1 MKLHILSDLHLEHAP
16 FTPPNTDAD
25 VVILAGD
32 IDVGSRGVFWAS
44 EQFDKPV
51 IYVPGNHEYWD
62 FPRSM
67 EETNESMQVVAERA
81 GIHLLDNCVWDSGEV
96 RFIGTTLWTD
106 LQREPVNGK
115 AIKILEVDQ
124 SKILMAKGGL
134 LSTEIVQSIYENN
147 LEWLQAQLETPYSG
161 KTVVITHHAP
171 SMKSQ
176 HQQYASSEMAAAFIS
191 DLEHLMG
198 ENVDLWIH
206 GHTHNNFDYE
216 VKGTRVVCNP
226 RGYPHPFGGWD
237 NAEFRSDLLVEIA
250 D

>member
-16 FTPPNTDAD
+16 FTLPKTDAD

-32 IDVGSRGVFWAS
+32 IDVGSQGVFWAS
-44 EQFDKPV
+44 KQFDVPV
-51 IYVPGNHEYWD
+51 VYVPGNHEYWG

-67 EETNESMQVVAERA
+67 EETNQSMKVVAERA
-81 GIHLLDNCVWDSGEV
+81 GIHLLDNSVWDAGEV

-124 SKILMAKGGL
+124 SKILMKKGGL
-134 LSTEIVQSIYENN
+134 LSTEEVQAIYERNV
-147 LEWLQAQLETPYSG
+147 EWLEGQLAMPYSG
-161 KTVVITHHAP
+161 KTIIVTHHAP

-176 HQQYASSEMAAAFIS
+176 HQQYADSELAAAFIS
-191 DLEHLMG
+191 NLEYLMG
-198 ENVDLWIH
+198 DNVDLWIH
-206 GHTHNNFDYE
+206 GHTHNNFDYK
-216 VKGTRVVCNP
+216 VNDTRVICNP

-237 NAEFRSDLLVEIA
+237 NQDFQSKMIINLK
-250 D
+250 